1 MFPARIR
8 KQTRTSPLWT
18 GVIPSACKSAQTLAI
33 LDFAAPQHH
42 YTGGAGSLRMDLDVV
57 ERSRRPGLALFALA
71 MGGFAIG
78 TTEFGTMGLLPFFA
92 PSLHISAPVAGHVIS
107 AYALGV
113 VVGAPVL
120 AVAMARLPR
129 RNVLVGLML
138 AFALANGLSG
148 FAPTYRWMLV
158 FRFLAGL
165 PHGAYF
171 GVASLVAAGLVPPG
185 KRAQAI
191 ARVLLGLTIATIFG
205 VPLANFIGQVLGWRW
220 SFGLV
225 ALLALATA
233 VLVFTLVPL
242 GAASRDA
249 ASALKE
255 LEVLKRRQ
263 VWLALGIGAIGFGG
277 MFAVYTYLADTLLLV
292 TKAPPITVPV
302 LLGVF
307 GVGLTAGNLISAW
320 LADKALMATVAGVLV
335 WSAASLALYPFMTHA
350 IWSMALAVL
359 LIGGGGGLA
368 TPLQARLM
376 QVAEGAQT
384 LAAALNHSAFNV
396 ANALGP
402 WLAGMAIAGGLGWGS
417 AGWVGC
423 ALALG
428 GLLLWA
434 VAMRDGRAPA
444 LAGCAGE

>member
-1 MFPARIR
+1 VKR
-8 KQTRTSPLWT
+8 
-18 GVIPSACKSAQTLAI
+18 
-33 LDFAAPQHH
+33 
-42 YTGGAGSLRMDLDVV
+42 GAHA
-57 ERSRRPGLALFALA
+57 GLALFALA

-78 TTEFGTMGLLPFFA
+78 TTEFGTMGLLPYFA
-92 PSLHISAPVAGHVIS
+92 PALSISAPVAGRVIS

-120 AVAMARLPR
+120 AVLMAWLPR

-138 AFALANGLSG
+138 AFAAANGLSA
-148 FAPTYRWMLV
+148 FAPDYHWMLL

-171 GVASLVAAGLVPPG
+171 GVASLVAASLVPPER
-185 KRAQAI
+185 RAQAI
-191 ARVLLGLTIATIFG
+191 ARVLLGLTVATIFG
-205 VPLANFIGQVLGWRW
+205 VPMANGIGQLVGWRW
-220 SFGLV
+220 SFALV
-225 ALLALATA
+225 ALLALSTA
-233 VLVFTLVPL
+233 ALVFYFVPP
-242 GAASRDA
+242 GRIASQGVAASPLAELA
-249 ASALKE
+249 A
-255 LEVLKRRQ
+255 LKRRQ

-292 TKAPPITVPV
+292 TKAPPVIVPV
-302 LLGVF
+302 MLGIF

-320 LADKALMATVAGVLV
+320 LADKALMATVAGVLI
-335 WSAASLALYPFMTHA
+335 WTATALALYPFMTHE
-350 IWSMALAVL
+350 IWTMALAVL

-376 QVAEGAQT
+376 EVAEGAQT

-402 WLAGMAIAGGLGWGS
+402 WLAGMAITAGFGWGAS
-417 AGWVGC
+417 GWVGC

-434 VAMRDGRAPA
+434 VAMLDGRAPQDR
-444 LAGCAGE
+444 LAVSPGE